1 MNMNM
6 NPQQLNMGMNMAA
19 MMQGR
24 PPSVTG
30 NLNSPSILSP
40 SPTTPTQVRI
50 DYVFHFVPELVK
62 CLLLN
67 QQSLINPQSI
77 VDNIDFHGSG
87 GPII

>member
-1 MNMNM
+1 M
-6 NPQQLNMGMNMAA
+6 
-19 MMQGR
+19 
-24 PPSVTG
+24 
-30 NLNSPSILSP
+30 
-40 SPTTPTQVRI
+40 

-67 QQSLINPQSI
+67 QQPLINPQSI